1 MKVTMNKKTLEIT
14 KIEEDQSEK
23 INIMPELA
31 RILARE
37 FLKDFERMGKC
48 ERKVKNA

>member
-1 MKVTMNKKTLEIT
+1 MKITMDKKTLEVK
-14 KIEEDQSEK
+14 KIEEDKSEE
-23 INIMPELA
+23 INVMPELA

-37 FLKDFERMGKC
+37 FLKNFERTGEC

>member
-23 INIMPELA
+23 INIMPELG
-31 RILARE
+31 RILARA
-37 FLKDFERMGKC
+37 FLKDFEKEN
-48 ERKVKNA
+48 ERNNQAV